1 VEICA
6 AGGPAPNRLAG
17 TIEQVA
23 YLGERFEYHVKAAG
37 VSFVLLAPK
46 KQRFYS
52 GEVVQLALD
61 PARLN
66 VRPA

>member
-6 AGGPAPNRLAG
+6 AGGLAPNQLAA

-23 YLGERFEYHVKAAG
+23 YLGERFEYHVKVAG

-46 KQRFYS
+46 RQRFHS
-52 GEVVQLALD
+52 GDVVQLALD

-66 VRPA
+66 IRPG